1 MWKIAIFDD
10 NQIVV
15 DALCRSINWKELN
28 CGICGVALNGTDALS
43 VINNTSPD
51 IVITDITMPGFSGLE
66 LAAMSRAAHFPT
78 LFIIILLR
86 QEHGGSELCVRH
98 VPSVDGAN
106 PGPVLYVPEIYRQR
120 HHRRRSKRMKG
131 AFTWY

>member
-51 IVITDITMPGFSGLE
+51 IVITDITMPGFPALNWPPCRAP
-66 LAAMSRAAHFPT
+66 LISRPC
-78 LFIIILLR
+78 
-86 QEHGGSELCVRH
+86 S
-98 VPSVDGAN
+98 S
-106 PGPVLYVPEIYRQR
+106 
-120 HHRRRSKRMKG
+120 S
-131 AFTWY
+131 